1 MKNSSHFYWS
11 QKMAKKNKQTTQG
24 YGTHTFKKTKTRA
37 GASFMRVGGRRRVN
51 KTRLTAGTFPVI
63 TTYKNKPEES
73 NG

>member
-1 MKNSSHFYWS
+1 
-11 QKMAKKNKQTTQG
+11 MAKKNKQTTQG